1 MLLVQKTHTILSNI
15 RFKTEINRHLVNR
28 IFWRLNQLILSLFQ
42 FGCCNYLGFGFSTRD
57 RNALK
62 YVSKSLERPR
72 ATALTIDSVRG
83 NGAFHRNLSPQ
94 QPSFV
99 LKVSLHCL
107 RQVAGRG
114 RSVPHT
120 DGETM
125 TVCLKKKASLIKV
138 IHLK

>member
-42 FGCCNYLGFGFSTRD
+42 VGCCNYLGFGFSTRD

-83 NGAFHRNLSPQ
+83 NELFIGIYHLSSPRL
-94 QPSFV
+94 S
-99 LKVSLHCL
+99 
-107 RQVAGRG
+107 
-114 RSVPHT
+114 
-120 DGETM
+120 
-125 TVCLKKKASLIKV
+125 
-138 IHLK
+138 